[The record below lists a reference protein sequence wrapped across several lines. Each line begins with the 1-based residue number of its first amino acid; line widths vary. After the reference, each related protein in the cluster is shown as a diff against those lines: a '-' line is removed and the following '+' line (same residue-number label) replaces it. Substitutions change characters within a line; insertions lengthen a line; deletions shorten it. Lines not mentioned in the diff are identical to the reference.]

1 MKNIINDTLCDIKF
15 KVIAMSVRSRIYKR
29 NRQQNCFN
37 SKEKN
42 LSSLELSFLC
52 EMEKPNLIRI
62 EKGRTNPTI
71 KTLLKIC
78 KALQVDLKEII
89 P

>member
-1 MKNIINDTLCDIKF
+1 MSEVEYIKEIGS
-15 KVIAMSVRSRIYKR
+15 KIVSIR
-29 NRQQNCFN
+29 
-37 SKEKN
+37 KEKN

>member
-1 MKNIINDTLCDIKF
+1 MSDLEYIKEIGD
-15 KVIAMSVRSRIYKR
+15 KIVSIR
-29 NRQQNCFN
+29 
-37 SKEKN
+37 KEKN